1 MIRKRVLAGLLAM
14 VLVFCLT
21 GCMEIRMEDKI
32 SKNGTYTELMVMYLD
47 KEAVVEYMKN
57 SLGEEYVEY
66 FNDLMEEQGFSL
78 RTVDGK
84 EYYAS
89 KPQTER
95 SNIVKSSKNSQK
107 QSVKGSIRIWETGV
121 YMDIKALL
129 GDVTGSLDSLDSLMM
144 DGDDGLNDLAAKEEY
159 RKMLAKSYIVY
170 TISFDYDIVKTD
182 KNGTIN
188 SANPRQA
195 SWKIPLDPS
204 KQMPVIEAYCKSD
217 IKVSGVTQGTTYRKA
232 KKVKFQGA
240 DSATYKGKKVK
251 SGTTFK
257 KHGQHTLILKAA
269 SGEQR
274 TVTFFIDKKKPVV
287 RGVKNKKTYKKAKY
301 IYIDDDDS
309 GVASIKIN
317 GKKKDPSV
325 SGFTIKKKGTNTI
338 VVKDKVG
345 NTTKIKVKI
354 KLKKS
359 KKKSKKSKK
368 K

>member
-1 MIRKRVLAGLLAM
+1 MIRKRVLAGLLAV

-21 GCMEIRMEDKI
+21 GCMEIRLEDKI
-32 SKNGTYTELMVMYLD
+32 SKNGTYTELMVVYLD
-47 KEAVVEYMKN
+47 REAVVDYLKK
-57 SLGEEYVEY
+57 SLGEEYVDY
-66 FNDLMEEQGFSL
+66 FNDLMEEQGLSL

-84 EYYAS
+84 EYFVS

-95 SNIVKSSKNSQK
+95 SNIVKSSKNNQTR
-107 QSVKGSIRIWETGV
+107 SVKGSIQIWETGV
-121 YMDIKALL
+121 HIDLKALL
-129 GDVTGSLDSLDSLMM
+129 GDATGSLDSLDSLPA
-144 DGDDGLNDLAAKEEY
+144 DDVDDQMVKEEY
-159 RKMLAKSYIVY
+159 EKMLASSYVVY

-188 SANPRQA
+188 KNNPKQA
-195 SWKIPLDPS
+195 SWKISLDPA
-204 KQMPVIEAYCKSD
+204 KTMPVIEAYCKSD
-217 IKVSGVTQGTTYRKA
+217 IKVSGVVQGATYKKA

-240 DSATYKGKKVK
+240 ASATYKGKKVK

-287 RGVKNKKTYKKAKY
+287 RGVKNKKTYKKSKY
-301 IYIDDDDS
+301 IYIDDEDS
-309 GVASIKIN
+309 GIASIKIN
-317 GKKKDPSV
+317 GKKKNPED

-354 KLKKS
+354 KPKKS